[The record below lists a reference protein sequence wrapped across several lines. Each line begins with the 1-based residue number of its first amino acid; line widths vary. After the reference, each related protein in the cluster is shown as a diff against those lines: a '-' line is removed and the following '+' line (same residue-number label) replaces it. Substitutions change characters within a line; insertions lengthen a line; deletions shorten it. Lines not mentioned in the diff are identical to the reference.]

1 MSDWRNAEIVKPSW
15 QDAPVVEQE
24 QGSTLSIPAQVGEGI
39 VSIGRKAIA
48 EPFAGLAGIA
58 GAVGGMMPGGESP
71 SEKGARFVEGT
82 RAAVGGGP
90 ATSPGGAFIEEG
102 VGKVGEVGV
111 KAVRAPV
118 AGIAGLAQGV
128 ASDEPFAEAAAGTI
142 NRVMDEG
149 IGPTAGSALAEAG
162 APPAVSA
169 FFETLPTGIATVLGV
184 RGVTKVSPQVTGL
197 TDDLTRNLKVR
208 NIDPTDASPENLTRI
223 SQVLDEVEQAQ
234 TARVQTLRDVGID
247 KPTKAQVTRT
257 ADDFQL
263 QQETAKRS
271 GAVRDRLEAQEGQLA
286 QTFDRAVEGTQG
298 RPVTSGSTVI
308 DEVVGRSTKLDNEI
322 SNLYKKARAEATG
335 EVDVSGFAKKVID
348 NLDSDGAAGGLFNA
362 VRGELKRRGV
372 IDEGGNIIGKV
383 DVATA
388 EEIRKFVN
396 AQFDARNRNFA
407 NTQIREL
414 KDALDNDVFKAAGRD
429 IFLEARKAKIDFEE
443 GLSNAKISKF
453 DKNNR
458 SLVRDILENKIDPD
472 ALVERISSTKSYR
485 AKDLEQLRDYL
496 QQTEKGTAAFDDL
509 RAQVLQNIRDKAFVG
524 PVDANGVQAL
534 SRAALEKQLNR
545 IGKERLAVLFTV
557 EERALLNKILA
568 ASRIREPVRGTA
580 LGRGPSAQ
588 AIEAVNKS
596 ITDLPFIGRLFEG
609 LKLSQDG
616 KAVLSGRVQPN
627 NVATTAPPQAAL
639 VPLAAGSE

>member
-58 GAVGGMMPGGESP
+58 GVVGGMMPGGESP

-90 ATSPGGAFIEEG
+90 ATSPGGAFVEEG

-128 ASDEPFAEAAAGTI
+128 TSDEPFAEAAAGTI

-149 IGPTAGSALAEAG
+149 IGPTAGGALAEAG

-197 TDDLTRNLKVR
+197 TDDLARNLKVR

-271 GAVRDRLEAQEGQLA
+271 GAVRDRLETQEGQLA

-372 IDEGGNIIGKV
+372 IDEGGNVIGKV

>member
-15 QDAPVVEQE
+15 QDAPVVEQ
-24 QGSTLSIPAQVGEGI
+24 QGSALSIPAQIGEGI
-39 VSIGRKAIA
+39 ASIGRKAIA
-48 EPFAGLAGIA
+48 EPIAGIGGII
-58 GAVGGMMPGGESP
+58 GAVGGMVPGGESP

-82 RAAVGGGP
+82 RAWVGGGP

-128 ASDEPFAEAAAGTI
+128 TSDEPFAEAAAGTI

-271 GAVRDRLEAQEGQLA
+271 GAVRDRLETQEGQLA

-429 IFLEARKAKIDFEE
+429 IFIEARKAKIDFEE